1 MLLVKKTNT
10 MKTTGHEKSR
20 VSVCLTAKADGTK
33 LKPMI
38 VFKGAVRECKI
49 LCQEFR
55 SQAVVASSPNGWM
68 NTELT
73 HQGVDN
79 VIGAFSFKR
88 RLLSWDSYEC
98 HIEDTVKKS
107 SVANRVDTV
116 IVPGGCTKYIQAP
129 DVAWNK
135 TFRANCTEKYDD
147 WLATE
152 GTNNE
157 TGAGNLIAPPRKE
170 IVTWILD
177 AWAAPPS
184 EMIKESFIHCA
195 LSLPTDGSLDH
206 RIHCF
211 KEGPPCFQG
220 REVLRSQLMILQDEQ
235 NPFEAT
241 ASGVEEAYEHC
252 QLLDQDEEDDEDID
266 VLC

>member
-1 MLLVKKTNT
+1 

-38 VFKGAVRECKI
+38 VFKGAVRECKV

-55 SQAVVASSPNGWM
+55 NQAVIASSPHGWM
-68 NTELT
+68 NAELT
-73 HQGVDN
+73 HQWVDN

-88 RLLSWDSYEC
+88 KLLSWDSYEC
-98 HIEDTVKKS
+98 HIEDTVKKLLN
-107 SVANRVDTV
+107 ANKVDTV
-116 IVPGGCTKYIQAP
+116 IGPGGCTKYIQAP

-135 TFRANCTEKYDD
+135 TFKANCTEKYDD

-157 TGAGNLIAPPRKE
+157 TEAGNLKAPPRKQ
-170 IVTWILD
+170 IVKWILD
-177 AWAAPPS
+177 AWAALPS

-195 LSLPTDGSLDH
+195 LSLPTDDRLT
-206 RIHCF
+206 IVF
-211 KEGPPCFQG
+211 
-220 REVLRSQLMILQDEQ
+220 I
-235 NPFEAT
+235 
-241 ASGVEEAYEHC
+241 ASKKDSRASKVGKFFVHN
-252 QLLDQDEEDDEDID
+252 L
-266 VLC
+266 